1 MTSGFTMM
9 TRASEMG
16 HGTARS
22 YPSSRGAQLLPG
34 HLPSASAAHLVS
46 CLSSLLVSRVSAP
59 NLRLPPQLLP
69 APSAGH
75 PTCCTRK
82 TGAGGRNDARN
93 TRHPVHRTAAL
104 PAASSLWTFLSQLLR
119 TLLAFYPQPRPFCRL
134 FSSALNVFIFSRL
147 KK

>member
-1 MTSGFTMM
+1 MM

-22 YPSSRGAQLLPG
+22 YPSSRGAQLLPS
-34 HLPSASAAHLVS
+34 HLPSASSAHLVS

-75 PTCCTRK
+75 PTCFTRK
-82 TGAGGRNDARN
+82 TGAGGRNDARD
-93 TRHPVHRTAAL
+93 TRHLTVAPPIHRTAAL
-104 PAASSLWTFLSQLLR
+104 PAASSLWTFLSQLLG